1 MEEGKKKNA
10 NLTVVIPWYG
20 RYNIYVSITKNKLN
34 QTSLKEKFFFFQ
46 ISCHRF
52 IFFLAY

>member
-34 QTSLKEKFFFFQ
+34 QTSLKEKFFFFK
-46 ISCHRF
+46 
-52 IFFLAY
+52 FLAIGLFFF

>member
-52 IFFLAY
+52 IFF